1 MYSLWLNIW
10 EQYLMKLTIKVCRI
24 MDNPIT
30 IMKWFSSSWFY
41 LIGKVRYVCIAVN
54 CESQSKD
61 DDVGKWGNN
70 TQHHS
75 IPQLEW
81 QHGVRSENDEEE
93 QRHLE
98 KKKISINVIC
108 LAITL

>member
-1 MYSLWLNIW
+1 M
-10 EQYLMKLTIKVCRI
+10 E
-24 MDNPIT
+24 
-30 IMKWFSSSWFY
+30 WFY
-41 LIGKVRYVCIAVN
+41 LIGKIRGVSIAVN
-54 CESQSKD
+54 RKSQSED

-81 QHGVRSENDEEE
+81 QHGVHSENDEEE

-98 KKKISINVIC
+98 KTKDSNKCHLFVYDYIIFC
-108 LAITL
+108 

>member
-1 MYSLWLNIW
+1 M
-10 EQYLMKLTIKVCRI
+10 E
-24 MDNPIT
+24 
-30 IMKWFSSSWFY
+30 WFSPKWNGFLPDDFY

-54 CESQSKD
+54 CESQSED
-61 DDVGKWGNN
+61 NDVGKWGNN

-81 QHGVRSENDEEE
+81 QHGVHSENDEEE

-98 KKKISINVIC
+98 EKKIPININ
-108 LAITL
+108 LFSYNYIIFY